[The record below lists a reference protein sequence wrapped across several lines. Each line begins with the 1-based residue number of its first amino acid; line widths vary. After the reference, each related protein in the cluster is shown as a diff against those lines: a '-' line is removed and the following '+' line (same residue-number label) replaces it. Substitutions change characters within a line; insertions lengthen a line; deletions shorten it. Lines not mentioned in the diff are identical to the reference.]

1 MGYTDPAVFAA
12 GGNPYGTS
20 HDTSWGQVTVPETVL
35 DAARYQG
42 RRVATIAEKLMDL
55 DTSFQ
60 PITAKPT

>member
-12 GGNPYGTS
+12 GNPYGTS
-20 HDTSWGQVTVPETVL
+20 HDTSGQVTVPETVL

-60 PITAKPT
+60 PISAKPT

>member
-1 MGYTDPAVFAA
+1 MEEQE
-12 GGNPYGTS
+12 
-20 HDTSWGQVTVPETVL
+20 HVPETVL